1 MRHIS
6 SRNSLSLAA
15 ALMLGLAA
23 HSPGLAQDAGSLPAV
38 GGINAN
44 LSVEGG
50 AYDNDEAVLA
60 LGSMT
65 IPAGHAWGIQLDGA
79 AGSIDGEPIVG
90 GGFHAFNR
98 NPDSHLV
105 GVFASHHDWKDY
117 QISRI
122 AAESELYWI
131 EFTLRALIGLE
142 HIRYPARIGPML
154 LTDRDD
160 GHVFGKADLVWYPT
174 EDLEL
179 FGGFHYESEA
189 PLGAVGMEY
198 RFARAQASR
207 IPYRSSP
214 WAISA
219 KTTISG
225 RPPGCGSTFGDGGRS
240 LRQIRREIDPP
251 NHTPV
256 SPALHRDG
264 LRAAQQPPDPGIGL
278 YPPTAA
284 GLV

>member
-23 HSPGLAQDAGSLPAV
+23 HAPSLAQEVGPLPAV
-38 GGINAN
+38 GGLNAN

-60 LGSMT
+60 LGSIT
-65 IPAGHAWGIQLDGA
+65 IPAGHAWGIQMDGA
-79 AGSIDGEPIVG
+79 AGSIDGEPIIG

-98 NPDSHLV
+98 NPDSHLI
-105 GVFASHHDWKDY
+105 GIFASHHDWKDY

-122 AAESELYWI
+122 AAESELYWND
-131 EFTLRALIGLE
+131 FTVRTLLGFE
-142 HIRYPARIGPML
+142 HIRYPSRIGPMV

-198 RFARAQASR
+198 RFAAPGFTHPISFFAMGHFGEDDYLRATAGLK
-207 IPYRSSP
+207 IY
-214 WAISA
+214 
-219 KTTISG
+219 
-225 RPPGCGSTFGDGGRS
+225 FGDGGRS

-256 SPALHRDG
+256 SPHFTEMVFARRNNL
-264 LRAAQQPPDPGIGL
+264 PIPE
-278 YPPTAA
+278 
-284 GLV
+284 